1 MTENNRFS
9 GRIKRYIKF
18 STKMGGLATRYLGP
32 KIFGIQPED
41 REFASELTK
50 VLGDLK
56 GPVMKIAQI
65 LSTVPDM
72 MPKEYVEEMT
82 ELQSNAPPMGWLFV
96 KRRMRSELGEQWQSK
111 FQSFEKQPFAAASL
125 GQVHKAVDLSGNLLA
140 CKLQYPDMSSVI
152 EADLFQLRFALSIYK
167 RYQGALDTQ
176 DVFDEISDRLREELD
191 YVNEARNMQIFQEI
205 LKGDLG
211 VRIPKVHED
220 LSTGRLL
227 IMDLQDGEKLAQF
240 NRKSQAFRDKV
251 AKNIFRSWYKPFYQ
265 YGILHGDPHLGNYS
279 ANLDGSINLYDF
291 GCVRVF
297 EPKLIEGVINLYRAF
312 QNNDHDLMVDSYEKW
327 GFKNLTKEIIEI
339 LNLWAEY
346 LYEPLMEDKK
356 RLINEELSSNK
367 GKEIA
372 SIVHKKLR
380 EIGGIKP
387 PRSFVFLDRAAV
399 GLGAAFMRL
408 EAKLNWHNL
417 FHELIEGFEIEKVR
431 KNQQIII
438 N

>member
-1 MTENNRFS
+1 
-9 GRIKRYIKF
+9 
-18 STKMGGLATRYLGP
+18 
-32 KIFGIQPED
+32 
-41 REFASELTK
+41 
-50 VLGDLK
+50 
-56 GPVMKIAQI
+56 
-65 LSTVPDM
+65 
-72 MPKEYVEEMT
+72 
-82 ELQSNAPPMGWLFV
+82 MGWLFV